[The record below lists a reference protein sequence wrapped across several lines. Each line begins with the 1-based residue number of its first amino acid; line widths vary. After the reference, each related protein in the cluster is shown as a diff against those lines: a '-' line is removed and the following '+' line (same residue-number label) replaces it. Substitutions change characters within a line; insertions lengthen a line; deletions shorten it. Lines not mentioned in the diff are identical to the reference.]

1 MRQMKVLK
9 DWMKLIMYLPHLL
22 TGYTLIVLLILSYTL
37 GYLVHTLT
45 YRTLPNLDMEMTLL
59 VPYRGLSLFLLH

>member
-9 DWMKLIMYLPHLL
+9 DYMKLIMYLPHLL
-22 TGYTLIVLLILSYTL
+22 TGYTLIGLLILSYTL

-59 VPYRGLSLFLLH
+59 VPYRGLSLSLLH

>member
-9 DWMKLIMYLPHLL
+9 DYMKLIMYLQHLL
-22 TGYTLIVLLILSYTL
+22 TGYTLIGLLILSYTL

-59 VPYRGLSLFLLH
+59 VPYRGLSLSLLH